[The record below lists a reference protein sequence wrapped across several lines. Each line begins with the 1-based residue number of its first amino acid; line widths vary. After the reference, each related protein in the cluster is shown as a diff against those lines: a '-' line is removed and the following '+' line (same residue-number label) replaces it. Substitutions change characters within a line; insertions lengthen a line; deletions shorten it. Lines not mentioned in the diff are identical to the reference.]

1 MPNSYTDFIKS
12 DCLERCM
19 CVGETDRETD
29 GQMHCRVMLMPEAL
43 VLPLAEHAP
52 SRCDSACGHDSTA
65 PTPACGCPP
74 TPPEHHLT
82 EPPFCQVSRLSLEL
96 GDHLQDPGSRLFPAT
111 PLLMEPFKMEMKKS
125 ETPEMPPT
133 WEEESAGVE
142 DVRSQ
147 TYSKER
153 LERLP
158 PAEPKLGGFGKF
170 QTWVPGPSQED
181 ARLAAGARERPG
193 EGLRLEVRPSQEEQG
208 YIVTGNE

>member
-1 MPNSYTDFIKS
+1 
-12 DCLERCM
+12 
-19 CVGETDRETD
+19 
-29 GQMHCRVMLMPEAL
+29 
-43 VLPLAEHAP
+43 
-52 SRCDSACGHDSTA
+52 
-65 PTPACGCPP
+65 
-74 TPPEHHLT
+74 
-82 EPPFCQVSRLSLEL
+82 
-96 GDHLQDPGSRLFPAT
+96 
-111 PLLMEPFKMEMKKS
+111 MEMKKS

>member
-1 MPNSYTDFIKS
+1 
-12 DCLERCM
+12 
-19 CVGETDRETD
+19 
-29 GQMHCRVMLMPEAL
+29 
-43 VLPLAEHAP
+43 
-52 SRCDSACGHDSTA
+52 
-65 PTPACGCPP
+65 
-74 TPPEHHLT
+74 
-82 EPPFCQVSRLSLEL
+82 
-96 GDHLQDPGSRLFPAT
+96 
-111 PLLMEPFKMEMKKS
+111 MEPFKTEMKKS

-158 PAEPKLGGFGKF
+158 PAEPRAGGFGEF

-193 EGLRLEVRPSQEEQG
+193 EGLRLEVRPSEEEQG